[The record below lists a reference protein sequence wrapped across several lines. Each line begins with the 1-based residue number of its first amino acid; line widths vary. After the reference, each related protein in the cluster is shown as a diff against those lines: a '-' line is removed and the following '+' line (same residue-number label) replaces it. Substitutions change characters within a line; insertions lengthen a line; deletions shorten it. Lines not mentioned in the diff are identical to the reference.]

1 MGEIV
6 IAFAASTV
14 KARYVVSGSI
24 PILKNDLVNI
34 CNDLLTL
41 ETFQATAS
49 DQAGKFTKILLAGAT
64 TGASSLVS
72 GGALSE
78 LAATPATNIP
88 LHHLDISSLAA
99 TGATNRGR
107 WKQLLLAET
116 AAFPNTNIQ
125 LRDISSTA
133 FLHTSTDGH
142 FKQFSL
148 GSDQTSSSTLGGLPF
163 TNIGIRNLKGATV
176 RLNTTFQTTGS
187 ITDLNTTPRMFVL
200 GNITSAVSSG
210 SARYHM
216 MAVFLLSVAGTVG
229 VAVDYMYGMGGSTT
243 GSSAASNY
251 LPMVL
256 VKTSGADGA
265 TQLTFECRVVEL
277 GEV

>member
-1 MGEIV
+1 M
-6 IAFAASTV
+6 
-14 KARYVVSGSI
+14 
-24 PILKNDLVNI
+24 NI

-78 LAATPATNIP
+78 LVATPATNIP

-116 AAFPNTNIQ
+116 TGFPNTNIQ

-142 FKQFSL
+142 WKNISL
-148 GSDQTSSSTLGGLPF
+148 GTERVGTTSALGLPN
-163 TNIGIRNLKGATV
+163 TNIGILNLKGA
-176 RLNTTFQTTGS
+176 
-187 ITDLNTTPRMFVL
+187 
-200 GNITSAVSSG
+200 
-210 SARYHM
+210 
-216 MAVFLLSVAGTVG
+216 VFLLTSNSFQPIIDGVAANSSPQVVVLANITAPTSNGTFKYHLMSLFLRGVAGTVG
-229 VAVDYMYGMGGSTT
+229 VSTFYMYGMGGFST
-243 GSSAASNY
+243 SSTAATNY
-251 LPMVL
+251 SPML
-256 VKTSGADGA
+256 VIKTSGADGA
-265 TQLTFECRVVEL
+265 TQWEFQCRVIEIA
-277 GEV
+277 EV